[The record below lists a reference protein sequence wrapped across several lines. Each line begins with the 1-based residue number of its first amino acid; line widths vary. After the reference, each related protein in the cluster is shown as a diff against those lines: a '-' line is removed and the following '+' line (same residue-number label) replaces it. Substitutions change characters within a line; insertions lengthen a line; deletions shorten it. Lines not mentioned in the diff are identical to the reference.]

1 MKEKIIENKGAKYCE
16 MLYEIVE
23 RFDHEL
29 PDELSFEDTLEIG
42 IEAWNLANK
51 KHLLDEN
58 NMYKKELKNYEFSD
72 VIDKMVT
79 YKLEKFS
86 EYTNVIVDYSV
97 DDERLQVKSQK
108 FEDYQMNLF
117 ANIILNSKFD

>member
-23 RFDHEL
+23 RFDDEL

-58 NMYKKELKNYEFSD
+58 NMYKKELKTYKFSA

-117 ANIILNSKFD
+117 KNFILNSIK